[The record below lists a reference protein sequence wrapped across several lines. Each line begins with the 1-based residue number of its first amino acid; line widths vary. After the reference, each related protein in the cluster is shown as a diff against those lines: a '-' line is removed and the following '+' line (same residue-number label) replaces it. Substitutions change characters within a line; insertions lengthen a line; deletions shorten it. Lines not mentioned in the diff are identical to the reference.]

1 MLTPEQI
8 IIIGIAA
15 SALTFVLRAL
25 ATYGNIHLGRFLANV
40 LLFIVSLGLTVF
52 FTHPVL
58 PPISTDI
65 SAWIMAVV
73 ALISPLV
80 AFASLIY
87 NMLYDQVVVPLW
99 ARIAKK

>member
-1 MLTPEQI
+1 MTPEQI
-8 IIIGIAA
+8 IVIGLAA
-15 SALTFVLRAL
+15 SILTFALRAL

-40 LLFIVSLGLTVF
+40 LLFIVALGLAVF

-65 SAWIMAVV
+65 GAWIMAVI
-73 ALISPLV
+73 ALVSPLI
-80 AFASLIY
+80 AFASLVY

-99 ARIAKK
+99 SRFAKK